1 MNPVAIKNFWDK
13 TVYCGNNWLRI
24 FIIINFIF
32 PFYWQTSHRFL
43 LFAYVQHGS
52 TIDNKNI
59 RETEFCPQGKQ
70 TFIIFRLEKPAP
82 KKIKIVLKS
91 KLRLFWCMFL
101 IFFPSIFPQ

>member
-13 TVYCGNNWLRI
+13 TVYCGNNWWRI

-82 KKIKIVLKS
+82 KKLK
-91 KLRLFWCMFL
+91 WCWNLSYGYFDVCFL
-101 IFFPSIFPQ
+101 YFFLQFSPQ